1 MMAYFESFRCVLDVE
16 RSTAYHTYMDIIAEP
31 QPRVINPPKVND
43 VESLLAERT
52 TTPRIDITSQH
63 PCAHLR

>member
-31 QPRVINPPKVND
+31 QPLVKNPPEVID
-43 VESLLAERT
+43 EALHAETT
-52 TTPRIDITSQH
+52 TTPRIDITTPH